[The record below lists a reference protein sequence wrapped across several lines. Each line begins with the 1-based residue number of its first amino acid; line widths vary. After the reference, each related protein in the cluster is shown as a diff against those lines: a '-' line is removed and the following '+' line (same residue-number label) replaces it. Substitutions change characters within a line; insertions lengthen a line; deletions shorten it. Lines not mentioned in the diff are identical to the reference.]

1 MTLHFGSQLKEWRQA
16 RRLSQLGLAGEAGI
30 SARHLSFLESGRSR
44 PTEGMIMRLGE
55 ALELPAR
62 AQNELFAAAGY
73 APRFSNGGAG
83 IDSLPSG
90 PRAVLR
96 LILDRHSPWPAGV
109 FNADYDLVGGNET
122 FLGMAAAVGIS
133 PGDNLLRAVATGALL
148 RQAVP
153 NWEEFSAHFLRRGR
167 AEAGHYG
174 PNSRLARLV
183 AEISREP
190 EIAVALAKANGE
202 RYPPPVLE
210 IAFEIGGVKS
220 RWITTV
226 TTLGMVQEALTEGI
240 FIEQFFPADEATR
253 AMFAA
258 PG

>member
-1 MTLHFGSQLKEWRQA
+1 MTLHFGIHLREWRQA

-44 PTEGMIMRLGE
+44 PTEGMIIRLGE

-73 APRFSNGGAG
+73 APRFANGGSGIGDLPAG
-83 IDSLPSG
+83 PQ
-90 PRAVLR
+90 AVLK
-96 LILDRHSPWPAGV
+96 LILERHSPWPAGV
-109 FNADYDLVGGNET
+109 FNADYDLIGGNEA
-122 FLGMAAAVGIS
+122 FLGMAASVGIS
-133 PGDNLLRAVATGALL
+133 PGDNLLRAVAGSRQL
-148 RQAVP
+148 REAVS
-153 NWEEFSAHFLRRGR
+153 NWEEFSTHFLRRAR
-167 AEAGHYG
+167 AEAGYYG

-183 AEISREP
+183 AELAGNP
-190 EIAVALAKANGE
+190 EIAALQANANGE

-210 IAFEIGGVKS
+210 IAFNVGGAAS

-240 FIEQFFPADEATR
+240 FIEQFFPADEATE
-253 AMFAA
+253 A
-258 PG
+258 